1 MSCNR
6 DCAPTRLLTD
16 KSKLKSGANVNVKA
30 VAVGDAEAASGR
42 GDRGINEIDNEAAK
56 LTRDTDNDTGRTAIE
71 GFG

>member
-1 MSCNR
+1 M
-6 DCAPTRLLTD
+6 
-16 KSKLKSGANVNVKA
+16 ANVNVKA
-30 VAVGDAEAASGR
+30 VVVGDAEAASGR